1 MFNFQCSIKRTAMK
15 KILSL
20 LTIITIIS
28 IHSHSQG
35 CSDAGFCS
43 IHAIKNNTAASAEKD
58 GNNNDISIGFSF
70 GKGERSTSVYSPYI
84 EYTRSLTEKTSVTG
98 KISFAA
104 VTGELANTTGL
115 GDLFL
120 SVNHAID
127 HNKKWQ
133 KSFVL
138 GLKIP
143 FDQADIVRKGI
154 HLPMPYQTSLGTT
167 DLVLG
172 VSYIRKAFGATL
184 AVQQPLKKMNGNR
197 FLPSDY
203 PTVPLAGAYL
213 PTNYFERKGDAL
225 LRLSYNFD
233 LKSKFSIRPSLLGIY
248 HLGNDNYLDAD
259 KMQMEIPKSSGLT
272 LNANVFLGYKLA
284 SASALELTLGTPF
297 VVRTNRPDGL
307 TRSFVAAVEYKFS
320 F

>member
-1 MFNFQCSIKRTAMK
+1 MK
-15 KILSL
+15 KTLAFIVIAFTVWQKSNA
-20 LTIITIIS
+20 
-28 IHSHSQG
+28 QG

-43 IHAIKNNTAASAEKD
+43 IHAIKNNTAASVEKD
-58 GNNNDISIGFSF
+58 DNNNDIAIGFSF
-70 GKGERSTSVYSPYI
+70 GKGERSTSVYTPYV
-84 EYTRSLTEKTSVTG
+84 EYTRSLTEQTSVTA
-98 KISFAA
+98 KVSFSA

-127 HNKKWQ
+127 HKKKWQ
-133 KSFVL
+133 KSFIV

-143 FDQADIVRKGI
+143 FDQADIVEKGI

-167 DLVLG
+167 DIVLG
-172 VSYIRKAFGATL
+172 LSYIRKAFGATAAL
-184 AVQQPLKKMNGNR
+184 QQPLKKMNGNR

-203 PTVPLAGAYL
+203 PSVPLAGAYL

-248 HLGNDNYLDAD
+248 HLGNDSYLDAD
-259 KMQMEIPKSSGLT
+259 KMRIEIPKSNGLT
-272 LNANVFLGYKLA
+272 LNANVFVDYKLTET
-284 SASALELTLGTPF
+284 SALELTLGTPF

>member
-1 MFNFQCSIKRTAMK
+1 MK
-15 KILSL
+15 KIIPL
-20 LTIITIIS
+20 LIFVTIFAVQS
-28 IHSHSQG
+28 IAQG

-43 IHAIKNNTAASAEKD
+43 IHAIKNNTAGSVEKD
-58 GNNNDISIGFSF
+58 DNNNDIAIGFSF
-70 GKGERSTSVYSPYI
+70 GKGERSTSVYTPYI
-84 EYTRSLTEKTSVTG
+84 EYTRSITEKTSVTG

-115 GDLFL
+115 GDFFL

-127 HNKKWQ
+127 HDKKWQ
-133 KSFVL
+133 KSFIV

-143 FDQADIVRKGI
+143 FDQSDIVEKGI

-172 VSYIRKAFGATL
+172 VSYIRKAFGATAAL
-184 AVQQPLKKMNGNR
+184 QQPLKKMNGNR

-203 PTVPLAGAYL
+203 PSVQLAGAYI

-248 HLGNDNYLDAD
+248 HLGNDSYLNGN
-259 KMQMEIPKSSGLT
+259 KMRIEIPKSNGLT
-272 LNANVFLGYKLA
+272 LNANVFVDYKLTA
-284 SASALELTLGTPF
+284 TSAFELTLGTPF

-307 TRSFVAAVEYKFS
+307 TRSFVAALEYKFS